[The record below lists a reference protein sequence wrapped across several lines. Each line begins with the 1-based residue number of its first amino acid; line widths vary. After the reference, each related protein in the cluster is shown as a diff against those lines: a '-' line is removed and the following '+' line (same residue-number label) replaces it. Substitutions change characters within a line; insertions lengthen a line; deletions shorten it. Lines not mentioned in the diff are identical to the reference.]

1 MTNLL
6 HANFTKLKRDKFFW
20 LTIIIMLAWG
30 LFAAGMQIYNASKYK
45 LAYEITMD
53 SILFGYCWV
62 VGIVCAIFSSMYI
75 GSDYSDGTIRNK
87 LIVGHKRHSIY
98 LTNLITV
105 STVMI
110 LSCIIFLISVSALG
124 FPFIKE
130 ITMDFKTAVILILCS
145 IPMIIA
151 YSAIFTAISM
161 TNQNKAVVA
170 IISIILAFGLVFAA
184 GVIRGM
190 LEAEPMISTG
200 GYEITAT
207 GELIMGELVPNPNY
221 LTGMKRKI
229 FEFLYDFL
237 PSGQS
242 EQLMSGKY
250 SVLMPVYS
258 LIIASVSTVAGIGI
272 FNKKNIK

>member
-1 MTNLL
+1 
-6 HANFTKLKRDKFFW
+6 
-20 LTIIIMLAWG
+20 
-30 LFAAGMQIYNASKYK
+30 
-45 LAYEITMD
+45 
-53 SILFGYCWV
+53 
-62 VGIVCAIFSSMYI
+62 
-75 GSDYSDGTIRNK
+75 
-87 LIVGHKRHSIY
+87 
-98 LTNLITV
+98 
-105 STVMI
+105 MI
-110 LSCIIFLISVSALG
+110 LSCAVFLISVSALG

-130 ITMDFKTAVILILCS
+130 IIMDFKTAVIMILCS

-258 LIIASVSTVAGIGI
+258 LIIAAVSTVAGIGI